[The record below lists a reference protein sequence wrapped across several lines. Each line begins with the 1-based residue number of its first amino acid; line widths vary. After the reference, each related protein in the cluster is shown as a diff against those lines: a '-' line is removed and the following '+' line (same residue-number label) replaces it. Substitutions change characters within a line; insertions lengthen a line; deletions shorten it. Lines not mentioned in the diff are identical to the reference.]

1 MSICS
6 SDRCEAQLSTPTNQA
21 VQVSISPAPRGDGGA
36 VVGVEVVAVATVV
49 GLATATQYETL
60 GAMVQS

>member
-1 MSICS
+1 MSICNR
-6 SDRCEAQLSTPTNQA
+6 DRCEAQLRTATNQA
-21 VQVSISPAPRGDGGA
+21 VQSSTSPAPRGDGGA
-36 VVGVEVVAVATVV
+36 VGVVVVVDKVV